1 MKVNNRLKWFSIGL
15 LTTWLVIFVL
25 FPNLMVIAVSFMTPD
40 LRELI
45 RPEFSVEGYLR
56 LLDPLYLD
64 VLIHSLYLAGF
75 ATLLCLLVGY
85 PAAWI
90 IAHTS
95 KRMQAFLLFLIIVP
109 FWTNSLIRTYAMKVI
124 LGNRGI
130 VNKTLME
137 IGLIDSPIRML
148 YNESAVIMALVY
160 ILLPFMILPLYS
172 SIEKLP
178 RNYLEAA
185 KDLGSGPLRTFR
197 TIVWPLTL
205 PGVISGCLLV
215 FLPAL
220 GMFYIAD
227 LLGGAGNLLIGNIIR
242 DQILVTRNWPF
253 GAALSVTLIAMM
265 AVMLWAYH
273 RALKAMQGG
282 QGR

>member
-1 MKVNNRLKWFSIGL
+1 MNRQGFKWLSLGL
-15 LTTWLVIFVL
+15 LTGWLVIFVL
-25 FPNLMVIAVSFMTPD
+25 FPNLMVLAVSVMTPD
-40 LRELI
+40 LRELV
-45 RPEFSVEGYLR
+45 RPEFSLESYLR
-56 LLDPLYLD
+56 LVDPLYLD
-64 VLIHSLYLAGF
+64 VVLHSFYLAGIC
-75 ATLLCLLVGY
+75 TLICLLAGY

-95 KRMQAFLLFLIIVP
+95 KRMQAFLLFLFIIP

-130 VNKTLME
+130 INKTLME
-137 IGLIDSPIRML
+137 LGLIDSPIRML
-148 YNESAVIMALVY
+148 YTETAVILALVY
-160 ILLPFMILPLYS
+160 ILLPFMILPLYA

-178 RNYLEAA
+178 SSYLEAA
-185 KDLGSGPLRTFR
+185 RDLGSRKFRTFR
-197 TIVWPLTL
+197 TVVWPLTL

-215 FLPAL
+215 FLPAM

-253 GAALSVTLIAMM
+253 GAALSVTLIATM
-265 AVMLWAYH
+265 ALMLWIYQ
-273 RALKAMQGG
+273 RTLKAMQGG
-282 QGR
+282 RV

>member
-1 MKVNNRLKWFSIGL
+1 MSRQGFKWLSLGL

-25 FPNLMVIAVSFMTPD
+25 FPNLMVVAVSLMTPD
-40 LRELI
+40 LRDLV
-45 RPEFSVEGYLR
+45 RPEFSLESYLR
-56 LLDPLYLD
+56 LVDPLYLD
-64 VLIHSLYLAGF
+64 VVLHSFYLAGVC
-75 ATLLCLLVGY
+75 TLLCLLAGY

-95 KRMQAFLLFLIIVP
+95 KRMQAFLLFLFIIP

-130 VNKTLME
+130 INKGLME
-137 IGLIDSPIRML
+137 LGLIDAPIRML
-148 YNESAVIMALVY
+148 YTETAVILALFY
-160 ILLPFMILPLYS
+160 ILLPFMILPLYA

-178 RNYLEAA
+178 HSYLEAA
-185 KDLGSGPLRTFR
+185 RDLGSGKWRTFR
-197 TIVWPLTL
+197 TVVWPLTL

-215 FLPAL
+215 FLPAM

-227 LLGGAGNLLIGNIIR
+227 LLGGANNLLIGNIIR

-253 GAALSVTLIAMM
+253 GAALSVTLIATMGL
-265 AVMLWAYH
+265 MLWIYQRTL
-273 RALKAMQGG
+273 RALQGG
-282 QGR
+282 TR